1 MRAAWYSKNG
11 AAKDVLEVGELP
23 TPEPGPGEVRVKVAV
38 SGINPSDVKSRG
50 GSRPVSAGFVVPH
63 SDGAGTI
70 DKVGAGVAAA
80 RIGQRVWIWNGQ
92 WNRTLGTA
100 AEFICLAADQ
110 AVPLPD
116 AVDFGAG
123 ACLGIPALTAMHA
136 IELLGDLTGKTVLV
150 IGAASSVGF
159 YAAQMAKLKGARVLG
174 TVGSPDKAAV
184 LAPLGIT
191 DLIFYKQEAVA
202 ERVKALTSGR
212 GVDAIVDMDFSTS
225 TRLVNDGAVAPHGA
239 VICYGS
245 NARGEVPL
253 TFSAWLPRSIDLR
266 FFLVYDLLPAQR
278 QAAVDQLSRWLAAG
292 QLRHNLGPS
301 FTLAE
306 IAAAHEAVEGGGAP
320 GNILVQISS

>member
-11 AAKDVLEVGELP
+11 AAKDVLEVGELA
-23 TPEPGPGEVRVKVAV
+23 TPEPGPGEVRVKMAV
-38 SGINPSDVKSRG
+38 SGVNPSDVKSRA
-50 GSRPVSAGFVVPH
+50 GSRPVTSGFVVPH

-70 DKVGAGVAAA
+70 DKVGEGVAAT

-92 WNRTLGTA
+92 YGRTLGTA
-100 AEFICLAADQ
+100 AEFISLPAEQ
-110 AVPLPD
+110 AVALPES
-116 AVDFGAG
+116 ADFGAG
-123 ACLGIPALTAMHA
+123 ACLGVPALTAMHA
-136 IELLGDLTGKTVLV
+136 IELLGDLTDKTVLV

-159 YAAQMAKLKGARVLG
+159 YAAQMAKLRGARVLG

-184 LAPLGIT
+184 LAPTGVT

-202 ERVKALTSGR
+202 ERVKALTGGR
-212 GVDAIVDMDFSTS
+212 GVDAIIDMDFSTS

-278 QAAVDQLSRWLAAG
+278 RAAVGQLSRWLAG
-292 QLRHNLGPS
+292 GRLSHNLGPR
-301 FTLAE
+301 FELAR
-306 IAAAHEAVEGGGAP
+306 IADAHEAVESGRVA
-320 GNILVQISS
+320 GNVLVTLAG